1 MQPSLNLPSRPF
13 ISGFVKLA
21 LEWSRRGK
29 INIEFSDEPLGTQSA
44 LSQIN
49 AATCHWQSCLESK
62 RRDRIGWVYAGDVVP
77 VSMSCAVSFL
87 VLFVMSHISAK
98 PRGETS
104 RVTVGAVG
112 GVAGWGLVAQR

>member
-1 MQPSLNLPSRPF
+1 M
-13 ISGFVKLA
+13 
-21 LEWSRRGK
+21 
-29 INIEFSDEPLGTQSA
+29 NIEFSDEPLGTQSA

-49 AATCHWQSCLESK
+49 AATCHWQSCRES
-62 RRDRIGWVYAGDVVP
+62 RETRQDRLGYAGDVVP

>member
-1 MQPSLNLPSRPF
+1 MSLWERNPPYRRSTRL
-13 ISGFVKLA
+13 LA
-21 LEWSRRGK
+21 TGNPVSNPE
-29 INIEFSDEPLGTQSA
+29 
-44 LSQIN
+44 
-49 AATCHWQSCLESK
+49 

-87 VLFVMSHISAK
+87 VLFVMYHISAK

-112 GVAGWGLVAQR
+112 GVAGWVGSPAMSADDDGCSRASSR